1 MKILLRILLV
11 VVGIAI
17 AGGALAWTFGREKA
31 NVPIEQV
38 MGPNPKIT
46 DPKHPLIPTIHIARA
61 VGWKAGEAP
70 TPAPGLAVNAFGSGL
85 DHPRWLMALPNGD
98 ILVAETNAPPKPKD
112 NVGFKGWIEKI
123 IMGQVGASGKSAD
136 RITLLR
142 DADGDGVAELKTTF
156 LTGLTSPFGMALVG
170 DTLYIGDTDAL
181 VKVPYVT
188 GETRIAAKPVKVVD
202 LPGGP
207 INHHWT
213 KNVIAS
219 ADGTRLYVTVGSNS
233 NVGERGQAAEEGR
246 AAIWEVDPATGTHR
260 IWAYGIRNPNGMGIE
275 PETKML
281 WAVVNE
287 RDGLGSD
294 IVPDYLTSVQFGG
307 FYGWP
312 WYYWGGYID
321 KRPGDP
327 SEDLQ
332 QYVIRPDYA
341 LGPHTAS
348 LGLAFATGETLGP
361 RYAQGAFVGQH
372 GSWNR
377 NPFSG
382 YKVLFV
388 PFAKGRTAGLP
399 SDVLTGFLNDRNQ
412 ARGRPVGVIV
422 DGKGDLLV
430 ADDTGNMIWRVSAK
444 QQSAAR

>member
-11 VVGIAI
+11 LVAVVIV
-17 AGGALAWTFGREKA
+17 GGALAWTFGRERA
-31 NVPIEQV
+31 AVPIAQV
-38 MGPNPKIT
+38 MGPNPRIT
-46 DPKHPLIPTIHIARA
+46 DPKHPLLPTLHLAKA
-61 VGWKAGEAP
+61 VGWKDGEAP
-70 TPAPGLAVNAFGSGL
+70 TPASGLAVNAFASGL
-85 DHPRWLMALPNGD
+85 DHPRWLLSLPNGD
-98 ILVAETNAPPKPKD
+98 VLVAETNAPPKPKD
-112 NVGFKGWIEKI
+112 ATGFRAWIDKI
-123 IMGQVGASGKSAD
+123 IMGRVGASGKSAN

-156 LTGLTSPFGMALVG
+156 LTGLHSPFGMALVG

-188 GETRIAAKPVKVVD
+188 GETHVAATPVKVVD

-260 IWAYGIRNPNGMGIE
+260 IWANGIRNPNGMGLE
-275 PETKML
+275 PATKML
-281 WAVVNE
+281 WAVANE
-287 RDGLGSD
+287 RDELGSD

-327 SEDLQ
+327 PEDLQ

-348 LGLAFATGETLGP
+348 LGLAFAAGAKLGP
-361 RYAQGAFVGQH
+361 RYADGAFVGQH

-388 PFAKGRTAGLP
+388 PFAKGRPAGP
-399 SDVLTGFLNDRNQ
+399 PRDVLTGFLNDREQ
-412 ARGRPVGVIV
+412 ARGRPAGVIV
-422 DGKGDLLV
+422 DGRGDLLV
-430 ADDTGNMIWRVSAK
+430 ADDTGNKVWRVSAR